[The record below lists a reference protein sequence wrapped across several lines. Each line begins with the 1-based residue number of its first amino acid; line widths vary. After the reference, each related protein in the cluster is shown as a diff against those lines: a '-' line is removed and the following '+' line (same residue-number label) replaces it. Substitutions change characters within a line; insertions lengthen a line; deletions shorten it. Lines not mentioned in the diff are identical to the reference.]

1 MKRILTASIIIAVSL
16 ATSHVSK
23 AQDIIHTY
31 DSAPIKAKVLEI
43 GDDYM
48 CYKTWDNLDGPL
60 YNMSL
65 SRVMKIVFENGTT
78 KTFAPVSPYI
88 SPGPYGTHPLDY
100 RWGHYYGPYGRISRG
115 QIADYI
121 GYSLYGSEYMKASNQ
136 YTWGICLTGAGVAGL
151 LVTIAAHIAYAEMND
166 FYADMNDFPSQPVM
180 HSSGSDIGVAAGY
193 IGSAACLGAG
203 IPLWVKGSKG
213 LRKIADDYNSTYV
226 NPARNGSTPNLSLGA
241 TRSGVGLAFNF

>member
-1 MKRILTASIIIAVSL
+1 MKRIIAASIIIAVSL
-16 ATSHVSK
+16 ITSRASM

-48 CYKTWDNLDGPL
+48 YYKTWDNPDGPL

-65 SRVMKIVFENGTT
+65 SRVLKIVFENGTT

-88 SPGPYGTHPLDY
+88 SPGPYGTYPLDY
-100 RWGHYYGPYGRISRG
+100 RWGHYYGPYGSISRG

-136 YTWGICLTGAGVAGL
+136 YTWGIYLTGAGVAGL
-151 LVTIAAHIAYAEMND
+151 VVTIAAHIAYAEMND
-166 FYADMNDFPSQPVM
+166 FTSQHGM

-213 LRKIADDYNSTYV
+213 LRKIADDYNNTYV
-226 NPARNGSTPNLSLGA
+226 NPDRNSSAPNLSLGA

>member
-1 MKRILTASIIIAVSL
+1 MKRIIAASIIIAVSL
-16 ATSHVSK
+16 ITSRASM

-31 DSAPIKAKVLEI
+31 DYAPIKAKVLEI

-48 CYKTWDNLDGPL
+48 YYKTWDNPDGPL
-60 YNMSL
+60 YNISL
-65 SRVMKIVFENGTT
+65 SRVLKIVFENGTT

-88 SPGPYGTHPLDY
+88 SPGPYGTYPLDY

-136 YTWGICLTGAGVAGL
+136 YTWGIGLTGAGVAGFI
-151 LVTIAAHIAYAEMND
+151 VTIAAHIAYAEMHD
-166 FYADMNDFPSQPVM
+166 FTSQHGM

-213 LRKIADDYNSTYV
+213 LRKIADDYNKS
-226 NPARNGSTPNLSLGA
+226 RQEQQRSNLSLGA

>member
-1 MKRILTASIIIAVSL
+1 MKRIIAASIIIAVSL
-16 ATSHVSK
+16 ITSRASM

-48 CYKTWDNLDGPL
+48 YYKTWDNPDGPL

-65 SRVMKIVFENGTT
+65 SRVLKIVFENGTT
-78 KTFAPVSPYI
+78 KTFAPISPYI
-88 SPGPYGTHPLDY
+88 SPGPYGA
-100 RWGHYYGPYGRISRG
+100 YGRISRG

-136 YTWGICLTGAGVAGL
+136 YTWGIYLTGAGVAGL
-151 LVTIAAHIAYAEMND
+151 VVTIAAHIAYAEMND
-166 FYADMNDFPSQPVM
+166 FTSQHGM

-193 IGSAACLGAG
+193 IGSVACLGAG

-213 LRKIADDYNSTYV
+213 IRKIADDYNNTYV
-226 NPARNGSTPNLSLGA
+226 NPDRNSSAPNLSLGA